1 MLFDCFETRSPSKK
15 DVIQQHL
22 VALGISVLV
31 NWIIWLAMGIGYY
44 SCLESGLLARAI
56 AVDLVE
62 VAIETAVVIEL
73 AIMLCKAVSRIYSR
87 RQPRFRIILEQ
98 VLISYALISIVCVCI
113 GIMYKELEPD
123 YPDVFWRTF
132 ISDSLVVSMFV
143 LVFFTSSLTNKYRDR
158 QEEVLRLK
166 LDVLSIQSDNHF
178 IFNSLGALYG
188 LIGNDDAAA
197 ASFLDKLT
205 GIFRYISSV
214 AGKHY
219 VPLKDE
225 IRFTE
230 DYINLI
236 AVRYEGISFNIS
248 DSVRDTDAYVCPVA
262 IQSLV
267 ENAIRHNKHGKN
279 APLEICLYC
288 ENDYIIVD
296 NTYAPIDIPS
306 LKTGNQ
312 NLSRRYKIL
321 AGKEIQAL
329 QENGIYR
336 VKIPLLTY
344 KDIKNEDSDN

>member
-1 MLFDCFETRSPSKK
+1 MLFDCFETRSPSKR

-113 GIMYKELEPD
+113 GLMYKELEPE

-166 LDVLSIQSDNHF
+166 LDVLSIQSDYLHRKPLLN
-178 IFNSLGALYG
+178 
-188 LIGNDDAAA
+188 
-197 ASFLDKLT
+197 
-205 GIFRYISSV
+205 IFRGGFLILYPKSYP
-214 AGKHY
+214 K
-219 VPLKDE
+219 
-225 IRFTE
+225 
-230 DYINLI
+230 NLFC
-236 AVRYEGISFNIS
+236 R
-248 DSVRDTDAYVCPVA
+248 R
-262 IQSLV
+262 
-267 ENAIRHNKHGKN
+267 
-279 APLEICLYC
+279 
-288 ENDYIIVD
+288 
-296 NTYAPIDIPS
+296 
-306 LKTGNQ
+306 Q
-312 NLSRRYKIL
+312 NLQVDMYAYTFLFLLRYRQH
-321 AGKEIQAL
+321 G
-329 QENGIYR
+329 
-336 VKIPLLTY
+336 
-344 KDIKNEDSDN
+344 